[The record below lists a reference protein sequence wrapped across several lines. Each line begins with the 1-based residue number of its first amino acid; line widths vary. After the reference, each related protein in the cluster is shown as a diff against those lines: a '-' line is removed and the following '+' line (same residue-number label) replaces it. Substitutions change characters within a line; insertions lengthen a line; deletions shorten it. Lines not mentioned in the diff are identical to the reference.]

1 MPNREEP
8 QREGSRSPSKLDTVR
23 RSPLSIIFLRLVKWT
38 SRGRVAL
45 QGQTILKI
53 GLVIVIAFVLM
64 TVIANKFPLITG
76 YHPTLYRDAPRLQPP
91 SLHHWM
97 GTDHLQRDVFSR
109 ILAGGYASLIVAFSA
124 VALSMAAGSTLGW
137 ISGFVGGWLDRVLS
151 LAMDAIYSFPSMILA
166 IVLVAMFGSGIA
178 PMIWAVAFVYIP
190 TYFRVTRA
198 EVLQVRETTYVEAI
212 RAVGASSARI
222 IVRHVAPNTVN
233 AIMAVSSF
241 NLADAILT
249 VAALSFLGFGL
260 PPPAPD
266 WGFDIQ
272 NGQKF
277 LQSGAWW
284 LITFPGLMIIIL
296 SLGFGLIGEGISD
309 LVNPRRRRKRK
320 RL

>member
-1 MPNREEP
+1 MPDASSRHPVP
-8 QREGSRSPSKLDTVR
+8 QRGLVAVLFWVVR
-23 RSPLSIIFLRLVKWT
+23 KA
-38 SRGRVAL
+38 SRGRIAL
-45 QGQTILKI
+45 RGQHVLKI
-53 GLVIVIAFVLM
+53 GIVIVLAFLVM
-64 TVIANKFPLITG
+64 TVLANSLPTLNG
-76 YHPTLYRDAPRLQPP
+76 YHPTLYRDAPRLEGPTAQ
-91 SLHHWM
+91 HWM
-97 GTDHLQRDVFSR
+97 GTDQLQRDVFSR
-109 ILAGGYASLIVAFSA
+109 ILSGGKASLIVAFSA
-124 VALSMAAGSTLGW
+124 VALSMTVGSLLGW
-137 ISGFVGGWLDRVLS
+137 ISGFAGGWLDRVLS
-151 LAMDAIYSFPSMILA
+151 LTMDAIYSFPSMILA

-178 PMIWAVAFVYIP
+178 PMIWAVGFVYIP

-198 EVLQVRETTYVEAI
+198 EVLQVRETSYIEAI
-212 RAVGASSARI
+212 RAVGASNTRI
-222 IVRHVAPNTVN
+222 VLRHVAPNTVN

-284 LITFPGLMIIIL
+284 LITFPGIMIITL

-309 LVNPRRRRKRK
+309 LVNPKRKRK
-320 RL
+320 RV

>member
-1 MPNREEP
+1 MAER
-8 QREGSRSPSKLDTVR
+8 RHGLWSAIVRLLDWGLRKASGGR
-23 RSPLSIIFLRLVKWT
+23 RALRGQHVLNIGVVMVLS
-38 SRGRVAL
+38 
-45 QGQTILKI
+45 
-53 GLVIVIAFVLM
+53 FVLM
-64 TVIANKFPLITG
+64 TVLAVRWPMLSG
-76 YHPTLYRDAPRLQPP
+76 YHPTLYRDAPRLEGP
-91 SLHHWM
+91 SVSHWM

-109 ILAGGYASLIVAFSA
+109 MLSGGAPSLIVAFSA
-124 VALSMAAGSTLGW
+124 VALSMTVGSLFGW
-137 ISGFVGGWLDRVLS
+137 ISGFVGGWLDRILS
-151 LAMDAIYSFPSMILA
+151 LTMDAIYSFPSMILA
-166 IVLVAMFGSGIA
+166 IVLVAMFGSGLQ
-178 PMIWAVAFVYIP
+178 PMIWAVGFVYIP

-198 EVLQVRETTYVEAI
+198 EVLQVRETTYIEAI
-212 RAVGASSARI
+212 RAVGASNTRI
-222 IVRHVAPNTVN
+222 VLRHVAPNTVN

-284 LITFPGLMIIIL
+284 LITFPGLMIITL

-309 LVNPRRRRKRK
+309 LVNPKRKRK
-320 RL
+320 GV